1 MPKWVQCKHASRLK
15 LCVCVW
21 IAKTHRAGSFTVS
34 SNIIYLQHLWQLF
47 RKFGTPLLLATCAR
61 TSTSCWVWLLCLPVR
76 APDEGPPTF
85 HKRSLH
91 IKSHIKSDFLWLCDC
106 PAAHCLVCPQ
116 IWIAQSDWHRRS
128 LSKVTRAATVLW
140 WRRPGA
146 VETVKIYL
154 SNWNWNNWNVESIPM
169 HLHG

>member
-1 MPKWVQCKHASRLK
+1 MHLGWSS
-15 LCVCVW
+15 VCVW

-116 IWIAQSDWHRRS
+116 IWIAHLIDI
-128 LSKVTRAATVLW
+128 V
-140 WRRPGA
+140 GA
-146 VETVKIYL
+146 SAKWPELQLFFDEGGQELLKRWKYTCQTETETI
-154 SNWNWNNWNVESIPM
+154 EM
-169 HLHG
+169 